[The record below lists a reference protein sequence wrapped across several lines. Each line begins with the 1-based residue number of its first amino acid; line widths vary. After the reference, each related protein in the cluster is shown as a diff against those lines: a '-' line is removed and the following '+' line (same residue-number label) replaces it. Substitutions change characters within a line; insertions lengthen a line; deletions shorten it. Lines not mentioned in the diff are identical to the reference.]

1 MIRASLFAIATM
13 LLAAPAS
20 AQSVPSAAS
29 SPVAGPADLG
39 PVDPARLA
47 AARQVIDQV
56 WPLGTYERIMRAV
69 MDQMVNGTMA
79 SMYDMPADTFAK
91 GLKADGPDKS
101 TGKTFRQ
108 VLAEDDPFFE
118 ERMRRSMN
126 VMMGEMTALM
136 NEVEPDVR
144 VAFANAYARRLTV
157 AQLNDLH
164 AFFQTPTGRIYAR
177 ESMTLMMGP
186 DMMKAMQAF
195 APKMIERMPTIM
207 AKVEA
212 ATKDL
217 PPPKRKTA
225 Q

>member
-1 MIRASLFAIATM
+1 MVLTTPAFAQSVVPPTASSP
-13 LLAAPAS
+13 AAPA
-20 AQSVPSAAS
+20 
-29 SPVAGPADLG
+29 DLA
-39 PVDPARLA
+39 PVDPARLT
-47 AARQVIDQV
+47 AARRVIDQV

-79 SMYDMPADTFAK
+79 GMYDMPADSFAK

-144 VAFANAYARRLTV
+144 VAFANAYARRFTV

-164 AFFQTPTGRIYAR
+164 TFFQTPTGRIYAR

-195 APKMIERMPTIM
+195 APKMMERMPAIT

>member
-1 MIRASLFAIATM
+1 MVLTT
-13 LLAAPAS
+13 PAF
-20 AQSVPSAAS
+20 AQSVVPPAAS
-29 SPVAGPADLG
+29 SPAAPADLA
-39 PVDPARLA
+39 PVDPARLV
-47 AARQVIDQV
+47 AARQVIDQI

-79 SMYDMPADTFAK
+79 SMYDMPADSFAK
-91 GLKADGPDKS
+91 GLKADGADKS

-108 VLAEDDPFFE
+108 ALAEDDPFFE

-144 VAFANAYARRLTV
+144 VAFANAYARRFTV

-164 AFFQTPTGRIYAR
+164 TFFQTPTGRIYAR

-195 APKMIERMPTIM
+195 APKMMERMPAIT

>member
-1 MIRASLFAIATM
+1 MVLIT
-13 LLAAPAS
+13 PAF
-20 AQSVPSAAS
+20 AQSVVPSAAS
-29 SPVAGPADLG
+29 SPVAPADLA
-39 PVDPARLA
+39 PVDPARLT
-47 AARQVIDQV
+47 AARRVIDQI

-79 SMYDMPADTFAK
+79 SMYDMPTDSFAK
-91 GLKADGPDKS
+91 GLKANSPDKS

-108 VLAEDDPFFE
+108 ALAEDDPFFE

-144 VAFANAYARRLTV
+144 VAFANAYARRFTV

-164 AFFQTPTGRIYAR
+164 TFFQTPTGRIYAR

-195 APKMIERMPTIM
+195 APKMMERMPAIT

>member
-13 LLAAPAS
+13 LLTTPAF
-20 AQSVPSAAS
+20 AQSMPPVAS
-29 SPVAGPADLG
+29 SPAAGPADLA
-39 PVDPARLA
+39 PVDSARLV

-69 MDQMVNGTMA
+69 MDQMVNGTLA

-108 VLAEDDPFFE
+108 ALAEDDPFFE

-144 VAFANAYARRLTV
+144 VAFANAYARRFTV

-164 AFFQTPTGRIYAR
+164 TFFQTPTGQIYAR

-195 APKMIERMPTIM
+195 APKMMERMPAIT